1 MFNIDEIK
9 KIIEDYTNRN
19 SSELNNYNNRFSL
32 ELDDYYKNLQKQLE
46 EPISVNLPVSIFQVP
61 DKPKEEINLE
71 QKKDKDRT
79 SLRWLTPFSSKD
91 HVKGFQ
97 NGGQNY

>member
-19 SSELNNYNNRFSL
+19 SSELNNYNSRVSS
-32 ELDDYYKNLQKQLE
+32 ELDIYYKNLQKQLE
-46 EPISVNLPVSIFQVP
+46 ESISINSPTSIFQIP
-61 DKPKEEINLE
+61 NKSKEKVDLE

-79 SLRWLTPFSSKD
+79 SLR
-91 HVKGFQ
+91 
-97 NGGQNY
+97 

>member
-9 KIIEDYTNRN
+9 KILEDYTNKN
-19 SSELNNYNNRFSL
+19 SSELNNYDNQFSS
-32 ELDDYYKNLQKQLE
+32 ELDDYYENLQKQLE
-46 EPISVNLPVSIFQVP
+46 EPISINFPTSIFQIP
-61 DKPKEEINLE
+61 NKSKEEVNLE

-79 SLRWLTPFSSKD
+79 SLRWLTQFSSKD